1 MEIAPAS
8 VDQLVQSA
16 SGRWIAIDAD
26 VGSIAVQIREI
37 ARDRGIDLRL
47 RCSEVTGVFK
57 VVQVIDDE
65 EQLVTTA
72 QELDGRLV
80 ERVRQVTSPSYDL
93 GAELDKIDAAADAEF
108 WGAQREKVEEVG
120 ERLAHAIRKDL
131 GEERRQIVL
140 PRGIE
145 R

>member
-26 VGSIAVQIREI
+26 VGSVAVQIKEI
-37 ARDRGIDLRL
+37 AVDRGIDLRL

-93 GAELDKIDAAADAEF
+93 AGELDKIDDAADRQF
-108 WGAQREKVEEVG
+108 WGDQREKVEEVG

-131 GEERRQIVL
+131 GEERKQVVL
-140 PRGIE
+140 PRGVE
-145 R
+145 A